1 MHLGFTLSRPVRCET
16 TGVVGDEIVAAGAVV
31 ARKGPEVLL
40 VHRPK
45 YDDWSFPK
53 GKLDPGEHAL
63 TAAVREVAEETGV
76 DIRLGPP
83 LPDDTYEVGNGT
95 RRTKRV
101 HWWAARASGC
111 DDVSGYQPNAEIDEV
126 RWLSPDKARRLL
138 TWERDRELL
147 DHWERVRK
155 RTTPLVVLRHAK
167 SESRSSWE
175 GDDRE
180 RTLSPQGVL
189 QAEEVVPMLGA
200 YGVSRVV
207 SSSSRRCW
215 TTVAPYADVIGTE
228 VEVHDVLSEEDA
240 TEVGVTDLV
249 LGLLGAK
256 EPTVVCTH
264 RPVIPL
270 VLAAV
275 GASDPQLS
283 PAGMLVVHHRRGQVI
298 AVEHHAPHEPLPT

>member
-1 MHLGFTLSRPVRCET
+1 MVD
-16 TGVVGDEIVAAGAVV
+16 DEIVAAGAVV
-31 ARKGPEVLL
+31 SRKGPEILL

-76 DIRLGPP
+76 DVRLGPP
-83 LPDDTYEVGNGT
+83 LPDHTYVVGNGT
-95 RRTKRV
+95 LRPKRV
-101 HWWAARASGC
+101 HWWTARATGC
-111 DDVSGYQPNAEIDEV
+111 DDVAGYHPNAEIDEV
-126 RWLSPDKARRLL
+126 RWVSPDKARRLL
-138 TWERDRELL
+138 TWSRDRELL
-147 DHWERVRK
+147 DAWDRVRK
-155 RTTPLVVLRHAK
+155 RSTPLVVLRHAK
-167 SESRSSWE
+167 ALARNGWQ

-180 RTLSPQGVL
+180 RPLTDQGGL
-189 QAEEVVPMLGA
+189 QAEEVVPLLGA

-228 VEVHDVLSEEDA
+228 VEVHDELSEEDA

-249 LGLLGAK
+249 LGLLATK

-270 VLAAV
+270 VLAAI
-275 GASDPQLS
+275 GARDPGLA
-283 PAGMLVVHHRRGQVI
+283 PAGMLVVHHRRGQVL
-298 AVEHHAPHEPLPT
+298 AVEHHVPHEPLQT